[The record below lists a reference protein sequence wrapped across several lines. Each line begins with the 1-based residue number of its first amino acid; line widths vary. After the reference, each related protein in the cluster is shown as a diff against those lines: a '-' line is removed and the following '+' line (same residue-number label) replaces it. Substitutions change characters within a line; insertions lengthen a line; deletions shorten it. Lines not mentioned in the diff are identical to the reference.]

1 MDQAATTG
9 TVTILYFAQFREEAG
24 TSRETVRIP
33 PDRRATAET
42 IFDQVCSAH
51 GFSLGKSV
59 VRPAIN
65 GAYAQWN
72 DPVQPDDELVF
83 IPPVAGG

>member
-1 MDQAATTG
+1 MDQTATTP
-9 TVTILYFAQFREEAG
+9 TVTVFYFAQFREEAG
-24 TSRETVRIP
+24 TNRENVRIP
-33 PDRRATAET
+33 PDRPATAET
-42 IFDQVCSAH
+42 LFDEISATH

-72 DPVQPDDELVF
+72 DPVQAEDELVF